1 MMHLLLPELRR
12 YLSQEREA
20 IDRVSVFI
28 NQGAIVANII
38 SFVALGSKLVES
50 HFFPQLDGEKTFPT
64 VSSFLLYGMAGS
76 GKSQLA
82 HSFFIKYAEK
92 CVDLRFSQAVANV
105 LEVQSHVLGQC

>member
-1 MMHLLLPELRR
+1 MMEPQTRAIHTKFV
-12 YLSQEREA
+12 ERP
-20 IDRVSVFI
+20 D
-28 NQGAIVANII
+28 
-38 SFVALGSKLVES
+38 LTKLMES